1 MPPSERAMEVKAS
14 GAFFSAQGTAD
25 HHPGCDGKVVPHRC
39 AHGRPRTLFPGGA
52 GRREACAAGSS
63 SKLLVEYKPSS
74 SIPVPETTRV
84 PKAALGTIRT
94 VTPPWRQ
101 PEMRGRTVRSS
112 SIGARYP
119 SLERFTCK
127 RYSVDR
133 LAVLAL
139 HEPIGGVLLQD
150 EPPPEHLGSV
160 KPKNCRRI
168 VVLGAR
174 RVGKTSILRRFLRD
188 GFEERYEPT
197 AEDFHRKLY
206 QIRGETY
213 QLDILDA
220 SGERDF
226 PAKRRLSI
234 LTGDIFLLVFSM
246 DDRDSLD
253 ELAALLKEVVAAK
266 AKLLKTRENSCVP
279 VVICGNKVDLS
290 PEERTV
296 SRADVC
302 QALGNDFPYF
312 ETSAKNGTNLEEMF
326 EALAER
332 GGLPTETGPSQHRK
346 VSIRS
351 YRALHSGRRVG
362 RRLTVVHDTP
372 CGVVCPLTRRPS
384 FNTDLRRVLGPNSS
398 RKRRKP
404 LDKCQIQ

>member
-1 MPPSERAMEVKAS
+1 MPPSERDMDMKAS
-14 GAFFSAQGTAD
+14 GAFFSAQGAPD
-25 HHPGCDGKVVPHRC
+25 HPGCEGKMPHRC
-39 AHGRPRTLFPGGA
+39 AHARPRTLFPDGRDAYGCSCGCGFGGSA
-52 GRREACAAGSS
+52 SRLR
-63 SKLLVEYKPSS
+63 LLQHKSVSQLG
-74 SIPVPETTRV
+74 V
-84 PKAALGTIRT
+84 PKVAIGSTRN

-101 PEMRGRTVRSS
+101 HEIKGRTMRSS

-119 SLERFTCK
+119 SLERFACK

-139 HEPIGGVLLQD
+139 HGPIGGVLLED
-150 EPPPEHLGSV
+150 ETPTEQLGSV
-160 KPKNCRRI
+160 KAKNCRRI

-174 RVGKTSILRRFLRD
+174 RVGKSSIVRRFLRD

-197 AEDFHRKLY
+197 SEDFHRKLY

-234 LTGDIFLLVFSM
+234 LTGDIFLLVFSV

-253 ELAALLKEVVAAK
+253 EVAALLKEVVAAK
-266 AKLLKTRENSCVP
+266 AKLQKTKEMSLFP

-290 PEERTV
+290 PEERMV
-296 SRADVC
+296 SRADVS
-302 QALGNDFPYF
+302 QALGDNFPYF
-312 ETSAKNGTNLEEMF
+312 ETSAKDGTNLEDMF
-326 EALAER
+326 GVLAER

-351 YRALHSGRRVG
+351 YKALRSGRRVG
-362 RRLTVVHDTP
+362 RRLTLVHDTP

-384 FNTDLRRVLGPNSS
+384 INTDLRQVIGPNSS
-398 RKRRKP
+398 RKRRIP